1 MGRDG
6 ILKVG
11 MWEHFD
17 DAGAIEPLN
26 SDETSLP
33 VEAAPPPIKNEASLP
48 PIEENSLPLRGLIL
62 TEKTVMASVEAIVIQ
77 DNV

>member
-33 VEAAPPPIKNEASLP
+33 VEAAPPPIKN
-48 PIEENSLPLRGLIL
+48 
-62 TEKTVMASVEAIVIQ
+62 
-77 DNV
+77 